1 MIVLGERALRLVVE
15 GFVFYTRIQSNGSMN
30 SGVESSLWGAGV
42 SGWAMMYSTSSNGTL
57 SSFAVYSGDEAL
69 PPVPFEY
76 QLTLVVR
83 NAHGCSFLPADL
95 VLAFASVYPAPYALQ
110 RVAVYPCMF
119 RRVPCAF
126 AYRRARG
133 AGLERQSFLLPR
145 GGEEQVRV
153 HVPASGLVTPAAHH
167 PLHFAF
173 QRRIAAAS
181 IMPFGH
187 SHATAGFDFNAR
199 VCGLHLRP
207 PRRKTKA
214 AR

>member
-1 MIVLGERALRLVVE
+1 MGCGRFRMGDDVQHLIQWHAEQLRRVLGRRGLA
-15 GFVFYTRIQSNGSMN
+15 
-30 SGVESSLWGAGV
+30 
-42 SGWAMMYSTSSNGTL
+42 
-57 SSFAVYSGDEAL
+57 
-69 PPVPFEY
+69 PVPFEY

-95 VLAFASVYPAPYALQ
+95 VLVFASVYPAPYALQ

-173 QRRIAAAS
+173 HVESRRRASCLSATPTPLRASTSTREYAACTCVPRAEK
-181 IMPFGH
+181 PKQL
-187 SHATAGFDFNAR
+187 DNAA
-199 VCGLHLRP
+199 P
-207 PRRKTKA
+207 PTSP
-214 AR
+214 